1 MGEQG
6 NLTTRVTRT
15 ERMFSMGTV
24 VVPSHRTSS
33 QYVDVVGYDIEADGS
48 IGTEGVP
55 GELYR
60 VNMGMNDAIMPE
72 SSKLA
77 YACIVL
83 YTHVQVSSLNVYA
96 STYLH

>member
-1 MGEQG
+1 MGERD
-6 NLTTRVTRT
+6 NLTTRVART

-24 VVPSHRTSS
+24 VVPSHRTLS
-33 QYVDVVGYDIEADGS
+33 QYVAVVGYDIEADGS

-60 VNMGMNDAIMPE
+60 VNMGMNDVIMPE

-77 YACIVL
+77 YAL
-83 YTHVQVSSLNVYA
+83 YYNNTHMYRSLV
-96 STYLH
+96 